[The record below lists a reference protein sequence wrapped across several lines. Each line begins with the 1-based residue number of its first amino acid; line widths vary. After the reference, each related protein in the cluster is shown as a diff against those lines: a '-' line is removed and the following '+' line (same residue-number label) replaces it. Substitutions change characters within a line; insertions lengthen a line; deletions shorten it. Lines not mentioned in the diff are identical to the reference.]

1 MPVTTVSLTVEE
13 YQGII
18 DRLAALEAVHA
29 AIQIDL
35 APLAQRIKSMESTSS
50 AMLARVA
57 SIPSLDVRLTKLE
70 QSTSIKSEQPKENR
84 P

>member
-29 AIQIDL
+29 AIQTDL
-35 APLAQRIKSMESTSS
+35 APLAQRVQSVESTSS
-50 AMLARVA
+50 AMRERVA